1 MNAELT
7 STTIERVDE
16 MTDGEFRQ
24 IVVRKRW
31 TLEDYRIITEERTFA
46 VAALEKSVWEMFPVD
61 PWDLKNFTEDQVQW
75 SSEWSLTVEDS
86 TGREFWDGG
95 NLGTADSEEEAWTQV
110 QEAAKEF
117 AESKELEA
125 WITD

>member
-16 MTDGEFRQ
+16 MTDGEFRE
-24 IVVRKRW
+24 ITIRKRW
-31 TLEDYRIITEERTFA
+31 VLEDYRVIVEERSFA
-46 VAALEKSVWEMFPVD
+46 VCAMEKSVWEIFPID
-61 PWDLKNFTEDQVQW
+61 PWDLKNFTEDQVLW
-75 SSEWSLTVEDS
+75 SSGWSLTVQDS

-95 NLGTADSEEEAWTQV
+95 TTGTADSEEEAWTQV